1 MLRLQLIAY
10 KFRISL
16 QFRGSSLFH
25 NSKPKLTLRKS
36 AYQNTLKLVTYL
48 GINTLM
54 KLKEAG
60 SCCNV
65 KSNVKR
71 AFSQAA
77 RCYKIACKNGC
88 VLCFPSV
95 NICSEVWALG

>member
-36 AYQNTLKLVTYL
+36 AYQNTLKPNSEICLDWITSLKNSVGFIFNYEYL
-48 GINTLM
+48 YFFHPHL
-54 KLKEAG
+54 
-60 SCCNV
+60 
-65 KSNVKR
+65 
-71 AFSQAA
+71 
-77 RCYKIACKNGC
+77 
-88 VLCFPSV
+88 
-95 NICSEVWALG
+95 